1 MKISYFELAQNISS
15 RNHNDY
21 ETQILLTDC
30 HIKEQNWV
38 KARHQITPLL
48 EHKPMK
54 EVCLLMAKIEEGYS
68 GDSHKINA
76 WISRSNLGKLS
87 KIWVCHISGISQ
99 TNWASVSKAGYF
111 NSLEWKYPINISSLE
126 GSGFEINPIDYIEN

>member
-1 MKISYFELAQNISS
+1 MQ
-15 RNHNDY
+15 
-21 ETQILLTDC
+21 
-30 HIKEQNWV
+30 
-38 KARHQITPLL
+38 
-48 EHKPMK
+48 
-54 EVCLLMAKIEEGYS
+54 KIEEGYS

>member
-1 MKISYFELAQNISS
+1 
-15 RNHNDY
+15 
-21 ETQILLTDC
+21 
-30 HIKEQNWV
+30 
-38 KARHQITPLL
+38 
-48 EHKPMK
+48 
-54 EVCLLMAKIEEGYS
+54 MAKIEEGYS

-99 TNWASVSKAGYF
+99 TNWTSVSKAGYF

-126 GSGFEINPIDYIEN
+126 GSGFEINPIEYIDS